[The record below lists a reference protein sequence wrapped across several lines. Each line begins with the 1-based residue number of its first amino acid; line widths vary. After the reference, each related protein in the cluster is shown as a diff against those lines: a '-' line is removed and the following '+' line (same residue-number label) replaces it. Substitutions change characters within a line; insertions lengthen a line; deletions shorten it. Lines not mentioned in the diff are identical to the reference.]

1 MSTILTFSSPHV
13 YVYPQSSTFVAIK
26 HIYLPIYA
34 LMYYLLEFCSTPGRK
49 SEHTVTTDIGREIC
63 RSAPL

>member
-26 HIYLPIYA
+26 HIYA